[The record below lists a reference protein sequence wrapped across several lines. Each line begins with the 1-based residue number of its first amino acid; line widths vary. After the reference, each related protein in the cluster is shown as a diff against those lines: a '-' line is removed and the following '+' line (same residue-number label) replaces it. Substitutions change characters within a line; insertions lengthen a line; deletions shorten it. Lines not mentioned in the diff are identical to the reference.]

1 VAVPYNDETLLP
13 VNDTW
18 HPKIDDVVYNA
29 MDWDC
34 PGYNQVQQGSCV
46 RVIVVRGACACLRVV
61 CLLGVTARAT
71 MWYREVCIGLQQ
83 MCVLVCPWCDSAT
96 HSNFSNLQRILRA
109 ATPFASLP
117 LN

>member
-34 PGYNQVQQGSCV
+34 PGYNQVHYVPCV
-46 RVIVVRGACACLRVV
+46 RVIVVRGDCACVRVV
-61 CLLGVTARAT
+61 CPLAGTARAT
-71 MWYREVCIGLQQ
+71 TRYTTCRVYM
-83 MCVLVCPWCDSAT
+83 
-96 HSNFSNLQRILRA
+96 
-109 ATPFASLP
+109 
-117 LN
+117 

>member
-1 VAVPYNDETLLP
+1 LP

-34 PGYNQVQQGSCV
+34 PGYNQVPYGSCV
-46 RVIVVRGACACLRVV
+46 RVIVVRGDCACVRVV

-71 MWYREVCIGLQQ
+71 VWYREVCNGVRQ
-83 MCVLVCPWCDSAT
+83 MCVLVCPWV
-96 HSNFSNLQRILRA
+96 
-109 ATPFASLP
+109 
-117 LN
+117 